1 MIEDKIKETLDKKEF
16 LEERILN
23 EYTSALTM
31 LIGIFLAGGI
41 SLVALKNWLVVI
53 ATIIGTSI
61 PFDIYYYRTEKIK
74 EEIKELDEYLKDLYF
89 LQEKRGKNFQDK
101 YTEDMSDNIEKVND
115 LLIGNYEYNYVT
127 SSNALRKVRK
137 KSNEKKINFEIK
149 N

>member
-1 MIEDKIKETLDKKEF
+1 MV
-16 LEERILN
+16 
-23 EYTSALTM
+23 M
-31 LIGIFLAGGI
+31 LQ
-41 SLVALKNWLVVI
+41 LV
-53 ATIIGTSI
+53 
-61 PFDIYYYRTEKIK
+61 FYFYRWDFI
-74 EEIKELDEYLKDLYF
+74 YF